1 MAQDPVEAFRR
12 TARVQRDELP
22 ALLEHLDPDEAV
34 RLTELLQS
42 ALDRRH
48 DEIETSVDEGLGM
61 VPRPLRGPVKKILGV

>member
-22 ALLEHLDPDEAV
+22 ALLERLDPDEIA

-48 DEIETSVDEGLGM
+48 EEIETSVDEGLGM